1 LRAAD
6 TDQTIRV
13 SLNPGIYNNLPIF
26 LAADKGY
33 FADQHLNVVIT
44 KINQSAATIIPLLA
58 RGDIDLTPVVMS
70 PAFYNQYTQGFNLK
84 VLASLDSE
92 KAGWADVGY
101 LMVRQDLWDAGA
113 VRKLS
118 DLRGKTIDGVA
129 LGAPVDFIARIA
141 IQKGGLTLYDV
152 KFGERFH
159 DAASILQAWRNK
171 AVDVMMGVEPNA
183 SQQEADGLAHKWIP
197 QGEIVPWFQDGYI
210 SASTSFLRDHRDAVV
225 RFLAAYVRA
234 QRDIAATNGKWTPEL
249 IAEVVK
255 WSGQPE
261 DIVKTIPGPAYTG
274 ALGAINTESIDRQQQ
289 VWLNLKAVPKAV
301 PIDQIIDRGP
311 IQDAYK
317 LLGVRM
323 K

>member
-1 LRAAD
+1 
-6 TDQTIRV
+6 
-13 SLNPGIYNNLPIF
+13 
-26 LAADKGY
+26 
-33 FADQHLNVVIT
+33 
-44 KINQSAATIIPLLA
+44 
-58 RGDIDLTPVVMS
+58 
-70 PAFYNQYTQGFNLK
+70 
-84 VLASLDSE
+84 
-92 KAGWADVGY
+92 
-101 LMVRQDLWDAGA
+101 
-113 VRKLS
+113 
-118 DLRGKTIDGVA
+118 
-129 LGAPVDFIARIA
+129 
-141 IQKGGLTLYDV
+141 
-152 KFGERFH
+152 
-159 DAASILQAWRNK
+159 
-171 AVDVMMGVEPNA
+171 
-183 SQQEADGLAHKWIP
+183 
-197 QGEIVPWFQDGYI
+197 
-210 SASTSFLRDHRDAVV
+210 
-225 RFLAAYVRA
+225 VRA